1 MSDYLWDKTGDGDA
15 EVERLEELLGG
26 FGHRPRALEL
36 PAAEAAPPPRVSLL
50 QSRRFRP
57 ALLAAA
63 AALLLMMLAGALV
76 VLRQEG
82 GTDSGG
88 QAAGNNSKDTPPKRE
103 VAAPREEFTPPGEP
117 EKREERAGRGGAPV
131 DELAPPDF
139 RRATLNGRQQQR
151 SPGARDAGSNQG
163 PRRVVKAQ
171 APGVAAQKES
181 TAPPSPERQAAKERL
196 VYALRLASA
205 KLNEVQ
211 RMTSGEETPRRAP
224 QERNRT
230 R

>member
-15 EVERLEELLGG
+15 EVERLEELLGA
-26 FGHRPRALEL
+26 FGYSPRELEL
-36 PAAEAAPPPRVSLL
+36 PTAEAAPPPRASFLH
-50 QSRRFRP
+50 SRRFRP

-76 VLRQEG
+76 VLRQN
-82 GTDSGG
+82 GTGDVDSSR
-88 QAAGNNSKDTPPKRE
+88 QAAGREAKDAPPPKE
-103 VAAPREEFTPPGEP
+103 SAAPREESTPTVAP
-117 EKREERAGRGGAPV
+117 ERRDERVEQHNAPMKKAV
-131 DELAPPDF
+131 PPDF
-139 RRATLNGRQQQR
+139 RQANLKERRQK
-151 SPGARDAGSNQG
+151 S
-163 PRRVVKAQ
+163 
-171 APGVAAQKES
+171 PGVAAQKES
-181 TAPPSPERQAAKERL
+181 TAPASPEQQAAKERL

-211 RMTSGEETPRRAP
+211 RMTRGDETPRHAL